1 MRSRS
6 IFAIGL
12 VAFIC
17 AAAATAMVVLYL
29 QKTARLAAAGPLLT
43 PVVVSSADLSFGQ
56 TLDASKLKIAMFPR
70 ESVPK
75 GAVSVIDSLVGQT
88 TKVFLAQDEPV
99 LVSKLSSIGGGLSL
113 MIAPTMRAVSI
124 KVDKVSGVSG
134 FVIPGDRV
142 DVIAVVDRSTTT
154 KETLAKTILQNIEVL
169 AAGAQTESKG
179 NEPITAQSVTLLVDA
194 ESAEKLALAQNE
206 GKLQLSLR
214 NPNDTEVAEETPGLT
229 TKSLLKGP
237 KEKDEE
243 PPPQRAAASS
253 KPAPK
258 PEPPKPVV
266 KQDTLTIFRGT
277 DVKKEKPAM
286 DTKPAAKDTLNKPA
300 VKDTL
305 TKPSGE

>member
-6 IFAIGL
+6 IFVIGL
-12 VAFIC
+12 VAFLC

-75 GAVSVIDSLVGQT
+75 GAVSVIDSLIGQT
-88 TKVFLAQDEPV
+88 TKVFLAQNEPV

-113 MIAPTMRAVSI
+113 MIAPMMRAVSI

-142 DVIAVVDRSTTT
+142 DVIAIVDQTTST

-169 AAGAQTESKG
+169 AAGAQTEKKG

-214 NPNDTEVAEETPGLT
+214 NPNDTEVAEETAGLT
-229 TKSLLKGP
+229 TKTLLKGP
-237 KEKDEE
+237 KEDV
-243 PPPQRAAASS
+243 PPPQKMVASS

-258 PEPPKPVV
+258 PDPPKPVV

-277 DVKKEKPAM
+277 DAKKEKPAM
-286 DTKPAAKDTLNKPA
+286 DTKPAAKDTLFKPA
-300 VKDTL
+300 VNDTL

>member
-1 MRSRS
+1 
-6 IFAIGL
+6 
-12 VAFIC
+12 
-17 AAAATAMVVLYL
+17 MVVLYL

-113 MIAPTMRAVSI
+113 MIAPTWRAVSI

-142 DVIAVVDRSTTT
+142 DVIAIVDQSTSTR
-154 KETLAKTILQNIEVL
+154 EALAKTILQNIEVL

-179 NEPITAQSVTLLVDA
+179 NEPITAQSVTLLVDVP
-194 ESAEKLALAQNE
+194 SAEKLALAQSE
-206 GKLQLSLR
+206 GKLHLSLR
-214 NPNDTEVAEETPGLT
+214 NPNDTELAEETPGLT
-229 TKSLLKGP
+229 TKKLLKGP
-237 KEKDEE
+237 KEDE
-243 PPPQRAAASS
+243 PPPQRAAAPG

-258 PEPPKPVV
+258 TDPPPKPIV
-266 KQDTLTIFRGT
+266 KPDTLTIFRGT
-277 DVKKEKPAM
+277 DAKKEKPAM
-286 DTKPAAKDTLNKPA
+286 ETKPVAKDTLNKPA

-305 TKPSGE
+305 TKPSGA

>member
-12 VAFIC
+12 VAFLF

-29 QKTARLAAAGPLLT
+29 QKTARSAAAGPLLT
-43 PVVVSSADLSFGQ
+43 PVIVSASDLSFGH
-56 TLDASKLKIAMFPR
+56 TLDTSNLKVAMFPL

-75 GAVSVIDSLVGQT
+75 GAVSRMDSLIGQT

-113 MIAPTMRAVSI
+113 MIAPNYRAVSI

-142 DVIAVVDRSTTT
+142 DVIAVVDKSTTT
-154 KETLAKTILQNIEVL
+154 REALAKTILQNIEVL
-169 AAGAQTESKG
+169 ASGAQTEKKG
-179 NEPITAQSVTLLVDA
+179 NEPITAQSVTLLVDVL
-194 ESAEKLALAQNE
+194 SAEKLALAQTE

-214 NPNDTEVAEETPGLT
+214 NPNDVELAEESRGLST
-229 TKSLLKGP
+229 RELLEGP
-237 KEKDEE
+237 RVEA
-243 PPPQRAAASS
+243 PPPQRATTPSR
-253 KPAPK
+253 PAPRT
-258 PEPPKPVV
+258 EPAKPVA
-266 KQDTLTIFRGT
+266 KPDTLTIYRGIEA
-277 DVKKEKPAM
+277 KKEKPPM
-286 DTKPAAKDTLNKPA
+286 ETKPQDADTLNKPL

-305 TKPSGE
+305 TKTSGE